1 MEKKSINLETL
12 NDLSKDILLS
22 LSAKG
27 EIIYINRAGEEE
39 LFQAIKQTSIAEVF
53 SATNSKLIMQ
63 YIQSCLEN
71 KQEYAFEIEERGQYY
86 QAKMVYGS
94 DQEVLVRM
102 SNISEQWRLSQ
113 ILSETRKRLNFASRI
128 AKIGYWELD
137 LIKRQV
143 SWSDEM
149 FRIFG
154 LDPKS
159 TNIRKNIIKKLMFA
173 EDWKKYRGKIR
184 NILKTG
190 TPEEGM
196 VRIKNQAGKTL
207 YCRYLADYY
216 NYDLYHRK
224 IVGTFQDL
232 TQLMEIQQALEF
244 AKETAESLNKEKS
257 VFFAQASHDLQQ
269 PMTALVLFIDN
280 LLSEKLTAE
289 QQILV
294 GKIHDTTKVLR
305 KLLLNLLDISRLD
318 SGGMEAKPE
327 KYTVN
332 QIIKNLVFEFEPVV
346 KSKKIELS
354 EKLCRGYVVTDA
366 FLLERILRNFMD
378 NAVKYTKNKIE
389 IGAKRTK
396 ENIIFYVKDNGIG
409 ISKEEQNLIF
419 DEYYQSLKVKDN
431 RKKGSGLGLSIVK
444 KMANMLQA
452 EVGVDSEE
460 NKGSCFYIKLKN
472 LANF

>member
-27 EIIYINRAGEEE
+27 EIVYINRAGEEE

-257 VFFAQASHDLQQ
+257 VFFCSGQ
-269 PMTALVLFIDN
+269 P
-280 LLSEKLTAE
+280 
-289 QQILV
+289 
-294 GKIHDTTKVLR
+294 
-305 KLLLNLLDISRLD
+305 
-318 SGGMEAKPE
+318 
-327 KYTVN
+327 
-332 QIIKNLVFEFEPVV
+332 
-346 KSKKIELS
+346 
-354 EKLCRGYVVTDA
+354 
-366 FLLERILRNFMD
+366 
-378 NAVKYTKNKIE
+378 
-389 IGAKRTK
+389 
-396 ENIIFYVKDNGIG
+396 
-409 ISKEEQNLIF
+409 
-419 DEYYQSLKVKDN
+419 
-431 RKKGSGLGLSIVK
+431 
-444 KMANMLQA
+444 
-452 EVGVDSEE
+452 
-460 NKGSCFYIKLKN
+460 
-472 LANF
+472 

>member
-1 MEKKSINLETL
+1 MKKNSINLENL

-27 EIIYINRAGEEE
+27 EIIYINQAGEEE
-39 LFQAIKQTSIAEVF
+39 LFQGIEQNSIAEFF
-53 SATNSKLIMQ
+53 SASNHKLIMHYVQ
-63 YIQSCLEN
+63 ACLEN
-71 KQEYAFEIEERGQYY
+71 KQEYVFELEERGQYY
-86 QAKMVYGS
+86 EVKMVYGS
-94 DQEVLVRM
+94 DKEVFVRM
-102 SNISEQWRLSQ
+102 RNVSEQWRLSH

-159 TNIRKNIIKKLMFA
+159 TNIRKNIIKKLMFE

-190 TPEEGM
+190 MPEEGM
-196 VRIKNQAGKTL
+196 VRIKNQEGKTL

-257 VFFAQASHDLQQ
+257 VFLAQASHDLQQ

-280 LLSEKLTAE
+280 LLSERLTAE

-318 SGGMEAKPE
+318 SGGVEAKPE
-327 KYTVN
+327 KYAIN

-346 KSKKIELS
+346 KSKKIELK
-354 EKLCRGYVVTDA
+354 ENLCRGHMITDA

-378 NAVKYTKNKIE
+378 NAIKYTKDKIE
-389 IGAKRTK
+389 IGAQKTK
-396 ENIIFYVKDNGIG
+396 SETMFYVKDNGIG
-409 ISKEEQNLIF
+409 ISKEEQELIF

-444 KMANMLQA
+444 KMANMLNA
-452 EVGVDSEE
+452 EVGVDSKE
-460 NKGSCFYIKLKN
+460 NEGSCFYIKVKN
-472 LANF
+472 LPNF